1 MGFNIKL
8 KTVIKS
14 TVNTSPQEN
23 KFKNPHRSQTLKL
36 INYTIIQSL
45 KSELKTRK
53 KTYTCEEARGKHA
66 LHVPIRSLLL
76 LVR

>member
-23 KFKNPHRSQTLKL
+23 KVKNPHRSQTLKL
-36 INYTIIQSL
+36 INYKSSSL
-45 KSELKTRK
+45 
-53 KTYTCEEARGKHA
+53 
-66 LHVPIRSLLL
+66 
-76 LVR
+76 